1 MDYQILFNLSV
12 AVAAFFGGFL
22 LERISRAVERLDGD
36 VRAMPLNYVTKDDYK
51 SDIKEVKD
59 ILGKIFDRLEA
70 KADK

>member
-36 VRAMPLNYVTKDDYK
+36 VRALPLNYVTKDDYK

-59 ILGKIFDRLEA
+59 ILGKIFDRLES

>member
-1 MDYQILFNLSV
+1 MDYQVLFNLSV

-36 VRAMPLNYVTKDDYK
+36 VRAMPLTYVTKDDYK

-59 ILGKIFDRLEA
+59 ILSKIFDRLEN

>member
-1 MDYQILFNLSV
+1 MDYQVLFNLSV

-36 VRAMPLNYVTKDDYK
+36 VRAMPITYVTKDDYK
-51 SDIKEVKD
+51 SDIKELKD
-59 ILGKIFDRLEA
+59 ILGKIFDKLDG

>member
-1 MDYQILFNLSV
+1 MDYQVLFNLSV

-36 VRAMPLNYVTKDDYK
+36 VRAMPLNYVTKDDYR

-59 ILGKIFDRLEA
+59 ILGKIFDRLDG

>member
-59 ILGKIFDRLEA
+59 ILGKIFDRLES

>member
-1 MDYQILFNLSV
+1 MDYQVLFNLSV

-36 VRAMPLNYVTKDDYK
+36 VRAMPLNYVTKDDYR
-51 SDIKEVKD
+51 SDIKEIKD
-59 ILGKIFDRLEA
+59 ILSKIFDRLEN

>member
-36 VRAMPLNYVTKDDYK
+36 VRAMPLTYVTKDDYK

-59 ILGKIFDRLEA
+59 ILGKIFDRLES

>member
-1 MDYQILFNLSV
+1 MDYQLLFNLSV

-36 VRAMPLNYVTKDDYK
+36 VRAMPLTYVTKDDYK

-59 ILGKIFDRLEA
+59 ILGKIFDRLES

>member
-36 VRAMPLNYVTKDDYK
+36 VRVLPLNYVTKDDYK

-59 ILGKIFDRLEA
+59 ILGKIFDRLES

>member
-1 MDYQILFNLSV
+1 MDYQVLFNLSV

-36 VRAMPLNYVTKDDYK
+36 VRAMPLTYVTKDDYK

-59 ILGKIFDRLEA
+59 ILGKIFDRLES

>member
-1 MDYQILFNLSV
+1 MDYQVLFNLSV

-59 ILGKIFDRLEA
+59 ILGKIFDRLES